1 MPTDTAEVLLRLL
14 LELDEG
20 GQAIALTRL
29 AKRMNERV
37 SVLLRLCTAL
47 GEDVVGGVAGPGWLS
62 LACDDSGRW
71 TVRLTET
78 GRRHL
83 GDSSID

>member
-1 MPTDTAEVLLRLL
+1 MPADPAEVLLRLL
-14 LELDEG
+14 LALDEG
-20 GQAIALTRL
+20 GQPVALTRL
-29 AKRMNERV
+29 AKRMDERV

-47 GEDVVGGVAGPGWLS
+47 GEGVVGGVAGPGWLA
-62 LACDDSGRW
+62 LDCDDTGRW
-71 TVRLTET
+71 TARLTEA